1 MTTPFGVLEAMSPQR
16 LSQVQE
22 ICRNVLLRPAEFRK
36 RYLEEVCA
44 SDADLLRAVQARLA
58 QAEASTLID
67 HPPGSLIGQH
77 LNAYRVISFLGAGA
91 MGEVFRARDTV
102 LQREVAIKTLPAA
115 FASDPGRVERF
126 RREARVLASLNHPN
140 IAAIYGFE
148 ECRGVRFL
156 VMELVEGETLATFIA
171 NGSPPRAVF
180 RICSQVAEAL
190 TAAHKRGIVHR
201 DIKPANIK
209 VTPEGRVKVLDFG
222 LAKALCSRTSGED
235 QTVAATQAGR
245 VVGTPAYMSPEQL
258 RGQPLDARG
267 DIWAFGCL
275 LYEMLS
281 RNRAFGGGSLPD
293 TFAAILEREPDWK
306 QLPAGTPASVAGLM
320 QRCLQKDPR
329 RRPENLETAQ
339 RILEEAAISE
349 KVPHWYS
356 RRASIVAGT
365 LLLGG
370 ALTMGA
376 IYSPKVWRAKITGPS
391 VRSLAVLPFVNF
403 GGDKEWDYLADG
415 VTESMINR
423 LSRIRDLTV
432 TSRSAVFRNRK
443 TDADAIALGRR
454 LHVDAILTGTI
465 RHFSDRL
472 DASVELV
479 DCATGRHLWG
489 ESYSQSFV
497 DPLVF
502 EKSAVE
508 DTALQLRTRLDA
520 ADRQSVIRDY
530 TANLQAYRLYL
541 RGRYEWNKRSVKA
554 SEAAIMYF
562 RQALDIDPSYA
573 LALSGI
579 ADAYA
584 FEEGTGPPPSQI
596 FPKAQEAALKAI
608 ELDPDLAEA
617 HTSLGFYY
625 LQYAWD
631 WAKAE
636 AEFRRALSV
645 NPNYPSAHS
654 MYARLL
660 NALGRFPEAEVQIA
674 KAQALDPLSNG
685 IAVGVGLES
694 YLGRDFT
701 RAEKQFRSV
710 VPLDPNSTVAAS
722 YLALTLTA
730 SGRAQEGVL
739 GYRKI
744 LAAYP
749 ADISTMADLVRAYA
763 LAGQKKE
770 AGDLLEKIRK
780 SPDYSTLLP
789 TAMAEAY
796 GAMGLLD
803 KAFAQLD
810 RAFSERCWY
819 LIFLNVE
826 PIFDPLRQDPRF
838 RVMQKKLSLGG

>member
-1 MTTPFGVLEAMSPQR
+1 METRE
-16 LSQVQE
+16 
-22 ICRNVLLRPAEFRK
+22 
-36 RYLEEVCA
+36 RYLEEACA
-44 SDADLLRAVQARLA
+44 NDGDLLRAVQTRLA

-67 HPPGSLIGQH
+67 PPPGPLIGQH
-77 LNAYRVISFLGAGA
+77 LSAYRVISFLGAGA
-91 MGEVFRARDTV
+91 MGEVFRAHDTV
-102 LQREVAIKTLPAA
+102 LQREVAIKTLPTA
-115 FASDPGRVERF
+115 FASDPERLERF

-140 IAAIYGFE
+140 IASIYGFE

-156 VMELVEGETLATFIA
+156 VMELVEGETLAGFIA
-171 NGSPPRAVF
+171 NGGPPRDAF

-190 TAAHKRGIVHR
+190 AAAHKRGIVHR

-209 VTPEGRVKVLDFG
+209 LTPEGRVKVLDFG
-222 LAKALCSRTSGED
+222 LAKALWSQTSGDD
-235 QTVAATQAGR
+235 QTVTVTQAGR
-245 VVGTPAYMSPEQL
+245 VVGTPPYMSPEQL
-258 RGQPLDARG
+258 RGHPLDARG

-281 RNRAFGGGSLPD
+281 RNRAFGRGSMPD

-306 QLPAGTPASVAGLM
+306 QIPAGTPASVAGLM

-329 RRPENLETAQ
+329 RRLENIETAQ

-349 KVPHWYS
+349 KAPHWYS
-356 RRASIVAGT
+356 RRASIVAGA

-370 ALTMGA
+370 ALTMAA

-432 TSRSAVFRNRK
+432 MSRSAVFRNRK

-479 DCATGRHLWG
+479 DCATGSHLWG
-489 ESYSQSFV
+489 ESYRQSFL

-508 DTALQLRTRLDA
+508 DTALQLRARLDPG
-520 ADRQSVIRDY
+520 DRQSVIRDY

-554 SEAAIMYF
+554 SEAAITYF

-573 LALSGI
+573 LAYSGI

-584 FEEGTGPPPSQI
+584 VESGYLPASEI
-596 FPKAQEAALKAI
+596 FPKTQTAALKAI

-617 HTSLGFYY
+617 HASLGLFYV
-625 LQYAWD
+625 QYGWD

-636 AEFRRALSV
+636 AEFQRALRV

-660 NALGRFPEAEVQIA
+660 CVLGRFPEAQAQIA

-694 YLGRDFT
+694 YLARDFT
-701 RAEKQFRSV
+701 RAEKQFRAV

-730 SGRAQEGVL
+730 TGRAQEGVQ

-749 ADISTMADLVRAYA
+749 EDISTMADLVRAYS

-770 AGDLLEKIRK
+770 ASELLEKIRAA
-780 SPDYSTLLP
+780 PAYSTLLP
-789 TAMAEAY
+789 TSTAEAY
-796 GAMGLLD
+796 GAVGLLD
-803 KAFAQLD
+803 QAFAELD

-838 RVMQKKLSLGG
+838 RVMQKRMSLGG